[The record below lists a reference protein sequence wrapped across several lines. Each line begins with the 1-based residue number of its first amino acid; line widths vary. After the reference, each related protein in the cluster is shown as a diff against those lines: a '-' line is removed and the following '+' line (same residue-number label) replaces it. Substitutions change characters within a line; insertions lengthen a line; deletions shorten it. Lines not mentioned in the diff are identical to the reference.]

1 MPAGR
6 PRQPIE
12 LLTAKGKKHLT
23 KKEIEIRQETEIKVN
38 ATNVTPPD
46 YLTKEQKAEFNKISN
61 ILLDIGIMTEL
72 DEECLAHYLIANTN
86 YVSFTKELRN
96 LNIKLTKVKKEQKQ
110 EIMSKIDLYLIY
122 QDRALK
128 QCRACASDLGLS
140 ISSRCKLIMP
150 SQKETEKENKFAK
163 FKVIG
168 Q

>member
-12 LLTAKGKKHLT
+12 LLAAKGKKHLT
-23 KKEIEIRQETEIKVN
+23 KEEIKTRQESQIKVD
-38 ATNVTPPD
+38 ARDVTPPC
-46 YLTKEQKAEFNKISN
+46 YLTKKQKEEFKKISK

-72 DEECLAHYLIANTN
+72 DEECLAHYLVANTN
-86 YVSFTKELRN
+86 YISFTKELKN
-96 LNIKLTKVKKEQKQ
+96 LNIKLNKAKKEEKQK
-110 EIMSKIDLYLIY
+110 IMSKIDLYLIY

-150 SQKETEKENKFAK
+150 SPRESEKENKFAK
-163 FKVIG
+163 FKVVE
-168 Q
+168 